1 MGPRPRLVPHHAP
14 ALRNCNSDTHTS
26 TLPQIYRTTAL
37 ALTSVGFAA
46 LAYYKGAA
54 VLRQVGIGASLSAV
68 ADTCK

>member
-1 MGPRPRLVPHHAP
+1 MPRHCATVIA
-14 ALRNCNSDTHTS
+14 TQ

-54 VLRQVGIGASLSAV
+54 VLRQVGIGASLFGRG
-68 ADTCK
+68 